1 MRTKFDIYVFIASK
15 FVTNINDISSY
26 IWMHQHFFCSSTL
39 NQLWWVVFCI
49 KTNYVLKNG
58 FDAFKSI
65 YIFLLWIA
73 IYISIMN
80 SYRLSQTKKEKK
92 KPTSDVFIID
102 ITKWTGS
109 NSAFHML
116 RNYVIEN
123 TKICSI
129 KQLRNIMATEKD
141 IVNS

>member
-1 MRTKFDIYVFIASK
+1 MYYCLTNVHPSLHCLQDFQASK
-15 FVTNINDISSY
+15 ATALLCNLNISSGV
-26 IWMHQHFFCSSTL
+26 CT
-39 NQLWWVVFCI
+39 
-49 KTNYVLKNG
+49 
-58 FDAFKSI
+58 
-65 YIFLLWIA
+65 
-73 IYISIMN
+73 
-80 SYRLSQTKKEKK
+80 RLPLHE
-92 KPTSDVFIID
+92 TSLYSNA
-102 ITKWTGS
+102 GN

>member
-1 MRTKFDIYVFIASK
+1 
-15 FVTNINDISSY
+15 
-26 IWMHQHFFCSSTL
+26 
-39 NQLWWVVFCI
+39 
-49 KTNYVLKNG
+49 
-58 FDAFKSI
+58 
-65 YIFLLWIA
+65 
-73 IYISIMN
+73 MN

-129 KQLRNIMATEKD
+129 KQLRNIMATIISFYTEYNSSKLIKCWTTKKMLMHSD
-141 IVNS
+141 IWWNVIDIGYKFTSNKNVDIKFSMHDGHVFLE